1 MEVSNWLVYN
11 LFTGRKQP
19 TYISWALWVIIYLL
33 GTINIPVVLFQDHE
47 KKVET
52 TTIILSP
59 LEMICLDK
67 KQINTTHAK
76 VV

>member
-33 GTINIPVVLFQDHE
+33 GTINITVVLFQDHE

-67 KQINTTHAK
+67 K
-76 VV
+76 